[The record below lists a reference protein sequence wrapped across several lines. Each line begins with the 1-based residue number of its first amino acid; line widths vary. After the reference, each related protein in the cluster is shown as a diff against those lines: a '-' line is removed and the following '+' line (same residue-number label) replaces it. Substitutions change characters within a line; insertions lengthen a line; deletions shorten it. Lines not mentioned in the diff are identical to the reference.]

1 MADSVQL
8 IEVLDSR
15 VQRREE
21 RREFFK
27 AAFGMGAMAVGG
39 AAAMS
44 FATKANAQSTNVDV
58 DVLNFALNLE
68 YLEAQFY
75 SYAALGVGLNSN
87 LLSGT
92 ESTVSRRGDVVIGS
106 GTHQARQ
113 VAFTDPAVRAYAQE
127 IAADEIAHVTFLR
140 SAGALGSAAVPQ
152 PTINISGA
160 ADGPFAAAAAA
171 AGVPLTDNTF
181 DPYLNDENFLL
192 GAYIFEDVGVTAY
205 KGASP
210 LLTNKTFLQA
220 AAGILAVEAY
230 HAAIVRTTL
239 YAKGIGT
246 PAGVTPAV
254 VAQPNL
260 IIAAQRIS
268 DARDFL
274 DGTGSA
280 ALGVV
285 DRSAGR
291 VNGGDLDEGITAR
304 TINGATVSN
313 IVPLDTNGLAYSRTA
328 GQVLNIVY
336 LNTTRAATTM
346 GGFFPRG
353 VNGNINASIGIA

>member
-8 IEVLDSR
+8 IEALDSR

-27 AAFGMGAMAVGG
+27 AAFGMGALAVGG

-44 FATKANAQSTNVDV
+44 FSTKAGAQSTNIDV

-75 SYAALGVGLNSN
+75 AYAATGAGLSSSLLTGTGRQGTVITGNSP
-87 LLSGT
+87 
-92 ESTVSRRGDVVIGS
+92 
-106 GTHQARQ
+106 HQARQ
-113 VAFTDPAVRAYAQE
+113 VQFTDPAVRAYAQE

-140 SAGALGSAAVPQ
+140 SSGALGTSAVSM
-152 PTINISGA
+152 PTINISGDA
-160 ADGPFAAAAAA
+160 SGPFTAAASA
-171 AGVPLTDNTF
+171 AGVPLSSDGVF
-181 DPYLNDENFLL
+181 DPYASDENFLL

-210 LLTNKTFLQA
+210 LITNKTFLQA

-239 YAKGIGT
+239 YAKGIQT
-246 PAGVTPAV
+246 PA
-254 VAQPNL
+254 L
-260 IIAAQRIS
+260 ITAAQSIS
-268 DARDFL
+268 NARDTL

-291 VNGGDLDEGITAR
+291 NSGGDLDQGITP
-304 TINGATVSN
+304 TTVSGQTVSN
-313 IVPLDTNGLAYSRTA
+313 IVPLDANGIAYSRTA

-336 LNTTRAATTM
+336 LNLTTAATTM
-346 GGFFPRG
+346 GGFFPNG
-353 VNGNINASIGIA
+353 VNGNINASIGTA